1 MRTLSLDPKV
11 ELPGG
16 TTRVRAVPK
25 LARGRYVNLAFLWG
39 RRSRFI
45 RVIGTFL
52 PQWVT
57 ASVGLFVGLCFSGA
71 VAFSRDGSV

>member
-25 LARGRYVNLAFLWG
+25 LAGGRYVNFAFLWG
-39 RRSRFI
+39 RRSRFHP
-45 RVIGTFL
+45 RDWYFL
-52 PQWVT
+52 TSSSNHLWVT
-57 ASVGLFVGLCFSGA
+57 ASVGL
-71 VAFSRDGSV
+71 

>member
-25 LARGRYVNLAFLWG
+25 LAGGRYKNLAFLWG
-39 RRSRFI
+39 RRSRFHPRDWYFFTLI
-45 RVIGTFL
+45 SSQL
-52 PQWVT
+52 WVT
-57 ASVGLFVGLCFSGA
+57 TSVEL
-71 VAFSRDGSV
+71 